1 MCNVASETH
10 QYPMETH
17 RDRVYSTV
25 LDQQRT
31 PVMNQENA
39 KLATKHFESINS
51 LMLTLCK
58 QNFNRRIRKF
68 GKVARYFFLIDFF
81 LQFNVTTLCSLYPHG
96 RISNG
101 SEGGQTIRWPPSPP
115 PPPPTFELFIP
126 STTIIKKMH
135 NLPFIGC
142 LCLKQMIL
150 EMPME
155 SECISQMEFELNESQ
170 NNARIR
176 HKSGLH
182 TGERVFSVCCIQKY
196 VHRYKAGR
204 HFSERT
210 QRSSQPTSLL
220 CHTDSR

>member
-1 MCNVASETH
+1 MGAS
-10 QYPMETH
+10 Q
-17 RDRVYSTV
+17 TV
-25 LDQQRT
+25 LRG
-31 PVMNQENA
+31 A
-39 KLATKHFESINS
+39 K
-51 LMLTLCK
+51 
-58 QNFNRRIRKF
+58 
-68 GKVARYFFLIDFF
+68 RYD
-81 LQFNVTTLCSLYPHG
+81 G
-96 RISNG
+96 
-101 SEGGQTIRWPPSPP
+101 PPA

-220 CHTDSR
+220 CHTDSRWQIASLLLTNSNEHHSKKWRWFSFNFDQ